1 MTLYNIK
8 FSSNHIIYHKMKI
21 LFLTDNFPPEVNA
34 PASRTYDHCREWVKN
49 GDEVTV
55 ITCAPNFP
63 QGKIYDGY
71 KNKWKQKEI
80 IDGIRVIRVWSY
92 IVANKG
98 FLKRT
103 LDFISFSITSFLAG
117 LFIEADVIIATSPQ
131 FFTALSGRTLK
142 FWKRTPW
149 IMEVRDLWPESIK
162 TVGAMNYEPFIRYFE
177 WQEKRCYR
185 SAKHIVVVTY
195 AFKRKLIERG
205 IPAEKISVVK
215 NGVDRSLFSPTPNKE
230 PGLIKKLN
238 LQGKKVIGYIGTH
251 GMAHKLDFILACASK
266 LKDSHPEFHFLF
278 IGNGAEKEHLK
289 QICQD
294 KQLYNVTMLDSVPK
308 SEVKHYISVL
318 DVCLINLRKSEL
330 FTTVI
335 PSKIFE
341 NAAMEVP
348 ILMGVEGEAKEIVES
363 YQAGICFEPENET
376 DFISKLH
383 VICNEDIRERLRV
396 GCRQL
401 AKDYDRITLAKK
413 MQNIIHEIL

>member
-1 MTLYNIK
+1 
-8 FSSNHIIYHKMKI
+8 MKI

-63 QGKIYDGY
+63 QGKVYEGY
-71 KNKWKQKEI
+71 RNKCRQEEK

-117 LFIEADVIIATSPQ
+117 LFVKADVIIATSPQ

-162 TVGAMNYEPFIRYFE
+162 TVGAMNSGPFIRYFE

-185 SAKHIVVVTY
+185 SAKHIVVVTDS
-195 AFKRKLIERG
+195 FKRKLIERG

-215 NGVDRSLFSPTPNKE
+215 NGVDRSLFSPMPNKDQE
-230 PGLIKKLN
+230 LVNILN
-238 LQGKKVIGYIGTH
+238 IQGKKVIGYIGTH
-251 GMAHKLDFILACASK
+251 GMAHKLDFILECASK
-266 LKDSHPEFHFLF
+266 LKNFHPEFHFLF
-278 IGNGAEKEHLK
+278 LGNGAEKDNLRR
-289 QICQD
+289 ICD
-294 KQLYNVTMLDSVPK
+294 EKNLTNVTMLDSVPK
-308 SEVKHYISVL
+308 AEVKRYISVL
-318 DVCLINLRKSEL
+318 DVCLINLRKSDL

-348 ILMGVEGEAKEIVES
+348 ILMGVEGEAQEIVES
-363 YQAGICFEPENET
+363 YGAGLCFEPENES
-376 DFISKLH
+376 DFIAKLH
-383 VICNEDIRERLRV
+383 EICKPELQEQLKS
-396 GCRQL
+396 GCRRL
-401 AKDYDRITLAKK
+401 ADDFDRKNLAMR
-413 MQNIIHEIL
+413 MQHIIHKEILL